1 MAFVILDNGQFY
13 KISKT
18 EADKNDINVSARTK
32 SEVTIT
38 EAEFNSFVTNQKDI
52 IVNNGAVS
60 FIDKFSSTVQ
70 NEAALKEKFDNFKKE
85 AKLYISKNQG
95 KQLATQLQTYLG
107 VLSQVDTSSLTYPI
121 NWEQHCVDN
130 SITFLHEYQIG

>member
-13 KISKT
+13 KIAKT

-32 SEVTIT
+32 AEVTIT

-60 FIDKFSSTVQ
+60 FIDKFSSSIIVSLVFQ
-70 NEAALKEKFDNFKKE
+70 LIIFAIFKFF
-85 AKLYISKNQG
+85 
-95 KQLATQLQTYLG
+95 
-107 VLSQVDTSSLTYPI
+107 
-121 NWEQHCVDN
+121 
-130 SITFLHEYQIG
+130 